1 MVKYPCP
8 GSPKHWSQSYAKDD
22 GSACFN
28 HCCNPQRCTQGCAWM
43 EKYPCPGSPKQRGQT
58 YAKDDGS
65 ACFNLCCKLPSAK
78 KEAVGTGLATAVGE
92 AVNEALVD
100 AYDEGNLQSAPIG
113 AAIASTIAV
122 ADYLW
127 VTDEEKME
135 ELRKKEALLECDCDW
150 TSTYVCPMSALAKSA
165 QAGQIAKDDGSPCF
179 HYCCGVV
186 EAAMNAATLVIQ
198 ERNRVAAQ
206 VDAAY
211 EQHLQQQLPA
221 APRTSSS
228 FGPGYTVVALALGI
242 GLVAV
247 FLRAAPRRATASA
260 LV

>member
-1 MVKYPCP
+1 MPTRVPTKMP
-8 GSPKHWSQSYAKDD
+8 S
-22 GSACFN
+22 
-28 HCCNPQRCTQGCAWM
+28 
-43 EKYPCPGSPKQRGQT
+43 
-58 YAKDDGS
+58 
-65 ACFNLCCKLPSAK
+65 KLPSGSAK
-78 KEAVGTGLATAVGE
+78 FGSAKSDLKSAAVEVGIQ
-92 AVNEALVD
+92 V
-100 AYDEGNLQSAPIG
+100 
-113 AAIASTIAV
+113 AIMSSIAV
-122 ADYLW
+122 ADYFW
-127 VTDEEKME
+127 VTEEEKEE
-135 ELRKKEALLECDCDW
+135 ELRKKEAFECDCDW
-150 TSTYVCPMSALAKSA
+150 TSTYVCPTSALAKSA
-165 QAGQIAKDDGSPCF
+165 QAGQIAQDDGSPCF

-221 APRTSSS
+221 APRTSS